1 MQSLSCRLLR
11 LEAPGPGPTTLATH
25 SHRDTSPSALLL
37 QRPSPSWRARAQLP
51 MRGASHPTPIMA
63 STNRSPYTNRQL
75 LTYLQTTQYS
85 PEHNLS
91 CPNLH
96 PHTAQLQR
104 SQS

>member
-51 MRGASHPTPIMA
+51 TRGASHPTPIIHQSQPMHQ
-63 STNRSPYTNRQL
+63 RQL

-96 PHTAQLQR
+96 PHTAQLER